1 MTEQLKEIAIRLKTL
16 RQIMDVTAE
25 EMREHFDAVEVVL
38 QEAHLL
44 HGSAQVQGEGSLR
57 GEVEGGKIEVGRR
70 AGLVAGEAE
79 VAVG

>member
-1 MTEQLKEIAIRLKTL
+1 MEQKLL
-16 RQIMDVTAE
+16 RDVTAE

-44 HGSAQVQGEGSLR
+44 HGTAQVQGEGSLR

-70 AGLVAGEAE
+70 AGLVAGKAE